1 MSYVVKIL
9 NLTVIKIF
17 LFQEGAFEFPKFHEN
32 MA

>member
-1 MSYVVKIL
+1 MSYVGKIL

-17 LFQEGAFEFPKFHEN
+17 LFQVKAFEFPKFHEN